1 MTLEYIYLMYLREH
15 ILLKLPIYKI
25 GRTTQVIKAN
35 GRNKR
40 CDQYPK
46 DSIQLAIYPVSNC
59 LDAERHMIKRLKLS
73 DTVMQYTKI
82 GTEYFEGPLDDIN
95 DILYETSKIFRIPQL
110 IYEPEPEPEHELAPL
125 LNPLQCKYCEKPNST
140 KSNLNQHLKTC
151 KEKQD
156 IVRSLE
162 LQLSILYEKPDHNSC
177 RFCTKRFLQSCNY
190 TRHLKTCKSKQTYK
204 EKLEAQ
210 VAKTF
215 EFQRLSQ

>member
-95 DILYETSKIFRIPQL
+95 DILYETSKIFRIPQV
-110 IYEPEPEPEHELAPL
+110 IYESEPDTEPPTL
-125 LNPLQCKYCEKPNST
+125 LNPLQCKYCLESFST
-140 KSNLNQHLKTC
+140 NGNFKRHKQTC
-151 KEKQD
+151 KEKYD
-156 IVRSLE
+156 IVRLLE
-162 LQLSILYEKPDHNSC
+162 IQLLLDIKLTSGNEC
-177 RFCTKRFLQSCNY
+177 RFCDKCFSKTSHC
-190 TRHLKTCKSKQTYK
+190 TRHIQTCKAKKEYK